1 MTGIFAHWLPILLA
15 SILVFF
21 ASSVI
26 HMGPFWHKGDFST
39 VPNETQLRAALRP
52 FDIPP
57 GDYCVPR
64 PASSEDM
71 KSPEFAQKVLQGPN
85 IVMTVMPNAPWSM
98 GRNLGLWLLY
108 CVAASIFAAYV
119 TVHAV
124 PSGVPYGE
132 LLRFSSTTAFIAYAV
147 ALWQMSIWY
156 RRAWSVTLK
165 ATLDGLIYAGIT
177 AVTFGWLWPR

>member
-1 MTGIFAHWLPILLA
+1 MTGIFALWLPILLA

-57 GDYCVPR
+57 GDYC
-64 PASSEDM
+64 
-71 KSPEFAQKVLQGPN
+71 
-85 IVMTVMPNAPWSM
+85 VMTVMPNAPWSM

-132 LLRFSSTTAFIAYAV
+132 LLRFSSTTAFIAYAA

>member
-1 MTGIFAHWLPILLA
+1 MTEILALWLPILLA
-15 SILVFF
+15 SVLVFF

-26 HMGPFWHKGDFST
+26 HMGPLWHKGDYSP
-39 VPNETQLRAALRP
+39 VPNETQVRDALRP
-52 FDIPP
+52 FAIPP
-57 GDYCVPR
+57 GDYFLPR
-64 PASSEDM
+64 PVSGEDM
-71 KSPEFAQKVLQGPN
+71 KSPEFAQKVLEGPN

-98 GRNLGLWLLY
+98 GRNLGLWFLY
-108 CVAASIFAAYV
+108 CLAVSIFAAYV

-124 PSGVPYGE
+124 PSGLPYGE
-132 LLRFSSTTAFIAYAV
+132 LLRFSSTTAFIAYAF